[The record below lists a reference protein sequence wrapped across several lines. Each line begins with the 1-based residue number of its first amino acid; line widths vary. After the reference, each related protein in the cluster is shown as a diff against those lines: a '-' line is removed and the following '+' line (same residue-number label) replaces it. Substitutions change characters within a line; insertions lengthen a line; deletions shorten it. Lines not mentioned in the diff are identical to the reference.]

1 MPNKE
6 LNFNS
11 EDFSL
16 IGGTQEAGT
25 FGSSGHYIRL
35 TIRNEAGNVTT
46 LNGGSKA
53 IFYASPIG
61 ETLVIDTPGK
71 VEGNEYISLNQNDF
85 TIYQDTNEDSL
96 NYYIKPNEILSSSL
110 VPEGNYTLQ
119 TDFLEQYRPLPGTWT
134 DSVPPETDI
143 HDRFIIKQIS
153 PSRKEVRLKLL
164 NSDIKNDSQ
173 IISGFKTTLGD
184 NTDNPNGYNFKHVLY
199 VGDGLNIPIVNYIFD
214 KNTDGEDS
222 QSIILK
228 LYEPLPTTI
237 GNLTLATIE
246 KEILIT
252 QTEEVFYFS
261 DIPPVSVGGSLSK
274 DSNFDYIVGSSDA
287 QYQNLDELTG
297 SLSTGVLNSLI
308 TGSSYDYPNLNVD
321 YSEFQNHTF
330 FGSAEQKLVN
340 FKTKI
345 KNIQNYYSDISHS
358 LNSDGMSVSGDSQAL
373 VKYRKNLFNK
383 VQEEIDNFTPYEKF
397 LYFDGQSESTSSA
410 PGLGRN
416 YADNVPVANNDNTLT
431 VLEDFDGF
439 NLVYKHETTNTDD
452 VYIDLFSRKYRL
464 ENKPFFNYSSSI
476 YLSFLCKGDEKI
488 NHSTASHDSSIAGPF
503 VWQNYNGSEQLPH
516 DTLYQN
522 RILNPDITGSEY
534 KRFIYQASSS
544 YWVPTDN
551 TSPQFAAHAVEDWG
565 AGSSDV
571 EVFSAS
577 RGTKTGSNSITTD
590 GKYIDLATV
599 QTGSGIPFKGS
610 IMPSGE
616 LFRIWY
622 QVQNT
627 ANAASSV
634 SSSLMTD
641 VKISFNNPT
650 DVLPFDNIYHT
661 SSTNWTNWYTGTLT
675 SASAFDKENIHSLKN
690 NLPTYIQDS
699 SEYDDFKKFLALVGE
714 HYDVIR
720 NHIDGLGTIRNID
733 YNKVDS
739 VPANLLPILLDNMGW
754 EAISP
759 FSSSLAGMFNSSL
772 SSATS
777 DKDISENTWRK
788 ALNNLIY
795 LYKSKGT
802 KNSVRAL
809 MNIYGYPADILQINE
824 FGGSNENQIDDNNI
838 FPPDEQIP
846 TSIGNNFADTD
857 LINVKGNVSYIK
869 SPRKKLGHWNFN
881 SDSRRVH
888 KFDWWMNDANPN
900 TIEFIYKHV
909 NTKNNQRI
917 LRSSGSGALWDLTLN
932 TSNGVSSSFE
942 FRLNNTHSAS
952 LDITGSAVSM
962 STPYNNITDGQLVN
976 VMLQRFSTSSL
987 GFGGV
992 NEYRLYTAIQDGG
1005 TISNLSFASMSISGS
1020 TVKNSSYYANENWA
1034 SSGSRNALSASNLFV
1049 GEGLSGSLAEFRAWE
1064 TALGLSKFRLHTLN
1078 KLSTVGNSINSH
1090 KDELIYHYKFN
1101 ENYSSGSM
1109 TASLSIVDANPNKI
1123 KDYSLL
1129 IAESGSIFTGS
1140 LVYGSDFIET
1150 YNLGVQDN
1158 SQTVVNDKKI
1168 IINPKLSF
1176 IGNINPHFSATRPLS
1191 DSKTQR
1197 AQRTNSN
1204 RLEINN
1210 SPQDYIN
1217 SFILDHI
1224 QGTNL
1229 ELLYG
1234 NPTDVY
1240 EPNYQELDNFRKTF
1254 FDSHEIT
1261 LDINT
1266 YIRSQESL
1274 YNPSLIDG
1282 IKRIVP
1288 ARSTLSGRTQNF
1300 GVTIKPTILE
1310 KQKYEHERY
1319 SVETNP
1325 NTVSDTI
1332 EITKN
1337 TDYKSGFILFGSHE
1351 ASKDATIPVDDNLSF
1366 SGSKYEP
1373 TKDTEININNLI
1385 NKSGS
1390 YEATKN
1396 TDININNIIIKS
1408 ASYEATKDTEI
1419 NINNVIIESA
1429 SYDST
1434 KDTEININ
1442 NVIIE
1447 SASYEATKD
1456 TEIDINN
1463 VIIESASYDSTKDVE
1478 ININNV
1484 IIESASYESTKDT
1497 EININNVIVE
1507 SASYNSTKDAEIN
1520 INNVIVES
1528 ANYNST
1534 KDTTISVL
1542 PSLSSSKMPLYS
1554 GSNTYIRDHFTK
1566 GFRDLHAEWGRGDND
1581 THFIA
1586 NTANDVFIS
1595 SSAYHSASF
1604 GQNVRHIEP
1613 RYVFHSIGDVEQ
1625 YSGSK
1630 GRIGKGESNFDDF
1643 SNSSRFYNQQII
1655 TEFTNKNITHDSY
1668 INSNPGT
1675 RAGRA
1680 MGKTRYF
1687 YTGSGDDLIL
1697 PSNHVRQFSNPFNKR
1712 MYKGTQNINPGFQQS
1727 ANAEYEDYSSASFYR
1742 VKVTG
1747 GEQSIIIKGTD
1758 RGLDEDSNII

>member
-25 FGSSGHYIRL
+25 FGSFGHYIRL

-53 IFYASPIG
+53 IFYASPID
-61 ETLVIDTPGK
+61 EALIIDTPGQ
-71 VEGNEYISLNQNDF
+71 VEGNQHVSLVENDF

-119 TDFLEQYRPLPGTWT
+119 TDFLLQYKPLHGDWT
-134 DSVPPETDI
+134 QSNPPVTDI
-143 HDRFIIKQIS
+143 YDQFIIKQIS

-173 IISGFKTTLGD
+173 IVSGFKTILGD
-184 NTDNPNGYNFKHVLY
+184 NTDDPNGYNFKHVLY

-214 KNTDGEDS
+214 KSTDGEDS
-222 QSIILK
+222 QSIILR
-228 LYEPLPTTI
+228 LYEPLPTNI
-237 GNLTLATIE
+237 KNLTLATVE
-246 KEILIT
+246 KEVLIT
-252 QTEEVFYFS
+252 QVEEVFYFS

-274 DSNFDYIVGSSDA
+274 DTNFSYELGSSDA

-321 YSEFQNHTF
+321 YTAFSNHTF

-340 FKTKI
+340 FRTKI

-358 LNSDGMSVSGDSQAL
+358 LDSDGSSVSGDSQGL

-383 VQEEIDNFTPYEKF
+383 VQQEIDNFTPYEKF
-397 LYFDGQSESTSSA
+397 LYFDGQSESTASA
-410 PGLGRN
+410 PGLGKN
-416 YADNVPVANNDNTLT
+416 YADNVPVANNDDTLT

-464 ENKPFFNYSSSI
+464 ENKPFYNYSSSI
-476 YLSFLCKGDEKI
+476 YLSFLCKGDENI
-488 NHSTASHDSSIAGPF
+488 NHSTGSYDSSIDGPF
-503 VWQNYNGSEQLPH
+503 VWQNYNGSEQLPN

-534 KRFIYQASSS
+534 RRFIYQASGS
-544 YWVPTDN
+544 YWVPTNN
-551 TSPQFAAHAVEDWG
+551 TSPQFAANAVVDWG

-577 RGTKTGSNSITTD
+577 RGTKTGSNSITAD
-590 GKYIDLATV
+590 GKYSDLATV

-622 QVQNT
+622 IVQNT
-627 ANAASSV
+627 TNAASSV
-634 SSSLMTD
+634 SSSLMTN
-641 VKISFNNPT
+641 VSITLNNPT
-650 DVLPFDNIYHT
+650 DVLPFDNLYHT
-661 SSTNWTNWYTGTLT
+661 SSTGWTNWYDGTKA

-690 NLPTYIQDS
+690 NLPTYIQES
-699 SEYDDFKKFLALVGE
+699 SEYDDFKKFLALMGE

-720 NHIDGLGTIRNID
+720 NHVDGLGTLHNID
-733 YNKVDS
+733 YNKTNS
-739 VPANLLPILLDNMGW
+739 VPPNLLPILLDNMGW

-759 FSSSLAGMFNSSL
+759 FSSSLAGMFNTSL
-772 SSATS
+772 SSTTS
-777 DKDISENTWRK
+777 DKDVSENTWRK

-824 FGGSNENQIDDNNI
+824 FGGSNENQIDDGTI
-838 FPPDEQIP
+838 FPPIEQIP
-846 TSIGNNFADTD
+846 TTLGNNENDTD
-857 LINVKGNVSYIK
+857 LINAKGNNSFIK
-869 SPRKKLGHWNFN
+869 KKKKLRHWNFN
-881 SDSRRVH
+881 SDSRRIH
-888 KFDWWMNDANPN
+888 NFDWWMNDANPN
-900 TIEFIYKHV
+900 TIEFVYKHV
-909 NTKNNQRI
+909 NTTNNQRI
-917 LRSSGSGALWDLTLN
+917 LRSSGSGALWDLSLN
-932 TSNGVSSSFE
+932 TSNGISSSFE
-942 FRLNNTHSAS
+942 FRINNTHSAS
-952 LDITGSAVSM
+952 FGISSSVSM
-962 STPYNNITDGQLVN
+962 STPYNNITDGQLIN

-992 NEYRLYTAIQDGG
+992 NEYRLYTAVQDGG

-1020 TVKNSSYYANENWA
+1020 TVKNSNYYANENWA
-1034 SSGSRNALSASNLFV
+1034 SSGSRHALSASNLFV
-1049 GEGLSGSLAEFRAWE
+1049 GEGLSGSLAEFRTWE
-1064 TALGLSKFRLHTLN
+1064 TALQLSKFRLHTLN

-1101 ENYSSGSM
+1101 ENYSSGSI

-1123 KDYSLL
+1123 KDYSL
-1129 IAESGSIFTGS
+1129 IITDSGSIFTGS
-1140 LVYGSDFIET
+1140 LVYGSDFIDT
-1150 YNLGVQDN
+1150 FNLGIQDN

-1176 IGNINPHFSATRPLS
+1176 ISNINPHFSATRPLS

-1197 AQRTNSN
+1197 PQRTNSN
-1204 RLEINN
+1204 RLEINT

-1234 NPTDVY
+1234 SPTDMY
-1240 EPNYQELDNFRKTF
+1240 EPNYKELDDFRKTF
-1254 FDSHEIT
+1254 FDSHEISV
-1261 LDINT
+1261 DINK
-1266 YIRSQESL
+1266 YIRAQETL

-1282 IKRIVP
+1282 IQRIVP
-1288 ARSTLSGRTQNF
+1288 ARSTLSDSTNIM

-1310 KQKYEHERY
+1310 KQKYEKERY

-1325 NTVSDTI
+1325 NTASDVI

-1337 TDYKSGFILFGSHE
+1337 TDFKSGFTLFSSYE
-1351 ASKDATIPVDDNLSF
+1351 TSKDVTIAVDDNISF
-1366 SGSKYEP
+1366 GGSKYEHTKDTEININNLIVESASYNP

-1385 NKSGS
+1385 V
-1390 YEATKN
+1390 E
-1396 TDININNIIIKS
+1396 S
-1408 ASYEATKDTEI
+1408 ASYEATKDVEIDINNVIIESASYNPTKDTEININNTIVESASYEAIKDTEI

-1429 SYDST
+1429 SY
-1434 KDTEININ
+1434 NP
-1442 NVIIE
+1442 
-1447 SASYEATKD
+1447 
-1456 TEIDINN
+1456 
-1463 VIIESASYDSTKDVE
+1463 
-1478 ININNV
+1478 
-1484 IIESASYESTKDT
+1484 TKDT

-1507 SASYNSTKDAEIN
+1507 SMSYNPTKD
-1520 INNVIVES
+1520 VS
-1528 ANYNST
+1528 
-1534 KDTTISVL
+1534 ISIL
-1542 PSLSSSKMPLYS
+1542 PSVSASKMPLYS
-1554 GSNTYIRDHFTK
+1554 GSNTYVRDKFTK
-1566 GFRDLHAEWGRGDND
+1566 GFRDLHAEWGRGDGD
-1581 THFIA
+1581 THFIS
-1586 NTANDVFIS
+1586 NTANDAFIS
-1595 SSAYHSASF
+1595 SSAYYSASF

-1630 GRIGKGESNFDDF
+1630 GRIGQGESNHDDF
-1643 SNSSRFYNQQII
+1643 SNSSRFYNHQII

-1668 INSNPGT
+1668 IHSNPGT
-1675 RAGRA
+1675 RTGRA

-1687 YTGSGDDLIL
+1687 YTGSINGTGIDSLVVSSSDWYATNNVGGDLIL
-1697 PSNHVRQFSNPFNKR
+1697 PSNHVRQFSNPFSKT
-1712 MYKGTQNINPGFQQS
+1712 MYKGTQNTNPGFQQP

-1747 GEQSIIIKGTD
+1747 GEQSIIIKGTG
-1758 RGLDEDSNII
+1758 RGIDEEGSII